1 MGLGSLDTWATAQG
15 LAASLAVGLLIGI
28 ERGWRD
34 RDLAEGGRVA
44 GLRTFSLVGLLGG
57 ALGVLPTEFGT
68 WPLLGGMVGLSLLLA
83 VSYREASRASGNLS
97 ITTAV
102 AMLLTFV
109 LGALAARGA
118 AVQAL
123 AAAVVVAVL
132 LNLKPTLH
140 RWLQLMQHRELTAAL
155 QLLVLSLV
163 ILPNLPD
170 AGYGPYQALNPYR
183 LWWAVV
189 LIAGLS
195 LAGHLAMRIT
205 GAHRGVFWTGV
216 LGGLASSTAATLAL
230 ARHAKQQPALAE
242 AAAAGAL
249 AASGVMFLRMVVLVA
264 SVQPALLRPLGA
276 PLVATGVALLLLAVW
291 QWRRRSGQGISAEQ
305 VEPVSPFDL
314 GTALGFGGF
323 LAVMAV
329 LVPAARD
336 ALGAPGIYAL
346 AALSGLADVDAT
358 VISVAR
364 LQGAGGLTVVTAV
377 LAVGMTTV
385 ANMVTKA
392 SIAWKIGGTAVGWPV
407 LRGYAVAMA
416 VGALAIGWSVLA

>member
-1 MGLGSLDTWATAQG
+1 MTNDAGAMGLGSLDAWATAQG
-15 LAASLAVGLLIGI
+15 LAASLAVGVLIGV

-57 ALGVLPTEFGT
+57 ALAVLLTEFGA

-83 VSYREASRASGNLS
+83 VSYREASRTLGNLS

-102 AMLLTFV
+102 AMLLTLV
-109 LGALAARGA
+109 LGTLAARGA
-118 AVQAL
+118 AAQAL

-205 GAHRGVFWTGV
+205 GAQRGVFWTGV

-230 ARHAKQQPALAE
+230 ARHAKRQPALAE

-249 AASGVMFLRMVVLVA
+249 AACGVMFFRILVLLA
-264 SVQPALLRPLGA
+264 SIQPALLRPLGA
-276 PLVATGVALLLLAVW
+276 PLAATGVVLLFLAVW
-291 QWRRRSGQGISAEQ
+291 LWRKRSGQGTPAQE
-305 VEPVSPFDL
+305 VKPMAAFDL
-314 GTALGFGGF
+314 GTALGFGAF

-329 LVPAARD
+329 LVPAAKEW
-336 ALGAPGIYAL
+336 LGAPGIYAL

-364 LQGAGGLTVVTAV
+364 L
-377 LAVGMTTV
+377 
-385 ANMVTKA
+385 
-392 SIAWKIGGTAVGWPV
+392 
-407 LRGYAVAMA
+407 
-416 VGALAIGWSVLA
+416 

>member
-1 MGLGSLDTWATAQG
+1 MGSLDTWATAQG
-15 LAASLAVGLLIGI
+15 LAASLAVGLLIGV

-34 RDLAEGGRVA
+34 RALADGERVA

-57 ALGVLPTEFGT
+57 AL
-68 WPLLGGMVGLSLLLA
+68 A
-83 VSYREASRASGNLS
+83 V
-97 ITTAV
+97 
-102 AMLLTFV
+102 LLTLV

-118 AVQAL
+118 TAPAL

-140 RWLQLMQHRELTAAL
+140 HWLQLMQHRELSAAL

-170 AGYGPYQALNPYR
+170 AGFGPYQALNPYR

-195 LAGHLAMRIT
+195 LAGHFAMRIT
-205 GAHRGVFWTGV
+205 GTHRGVFWTGV

-230 ARHAKQQPALAE
+230 ARLAKQQPALAE
-242 AAAAGAL
+242 AAAAGVL
-249 AASGVMFLRMVVLVA
+249 AACGVMFLRMVVLLA
-264 SVQPALLRPLGA
+264 SIQPGLLRPLGV
-276 PLVATGVALLLLAVW
+276 PLVATGGALLLLAVW
-291 QWRRRSGQGISAEQ
+291 QWRRRSGQGISAQE
-305 VEPVSPFDL
+305 VEVVAPFDL
-314 GTALGFGGF
+314 GTALGFGAF

-329 LVPAARD
+329 LVPAAKEW
-336 ALGAPGIYAL
+336 LGAPGIYAL

-364 LQGAGGLTVVTAV
+364 MQGAGGLMVATAV
-377 LAVGMTTV
+377 LAVGLTTV
-385 ANMVTKA
+385 TNMVTKA
-392 SIAWKIGGTAVGWPV
+392 SIAWKIGGAAVGWPV
-407 LRGYAVAMA
+407 LRGYAAATA
-416 VGALAIGWSVLA
+416 VGAFAIGWSVLR